1 MDRSPLLRIRDY
13 HPLWCGFP
21 ANFCSLGGCSP
32 PHLPHIAVRNS
43 ARSGRPSV
51 TLLTGSHW
59 FLFHPVLR
67 YFNSRGCYTPQ
78 LPEAYAARFQ
88 DQRLRAPT
96 LDLSQL
102 TAGLCGHQPSHP
114 LHGLQ
119 HIYTSNTLAMEPR
132 YVLSFH
138 THDLPDVPMYGA
150 EGKGWSLHVR
160 KTRVD
165 EVLCAGVVG
174 AVRALPSEKEK
185 AIPDGSMYE
194 TEGMLMLLSTR
205 HCRSKRALKKASK
218 KRSINKR
225 ASI

>member
-1 MDRSPLLRIRDY
+1 MDRSPSLRIRDY

-32 PHLPHIAVRNS
+32 PHLPHIAVGNS
-43 ARSGRPSV
+43 ARSGRRSV

-114 LHGLQ
+114 LYGLQ

-138 THDLPDVPMYGA
+138 THD
-150 EGKGWSLHVR
+150 GWSRLVR

-165 EVLCAGVVG
+165 EVLCAGFDG

-185 AIPDGSMYE
+185 ANAFVNAPLPKQAGAQK
-194 TEGMLMLLSTR
+194 GL
-205 HCRSKRALKKASK
+205 
-218 KRSINKR
+218 
-225 ASI
+225 